1 MYSAD
6 VFDALCAL
14 DTTKASGCDN
24 IPPLI
29 LKQCSTSLLE
39 LITHTL
45 VTCLQ
50 TCSFPSEWK
59 THKITPVFKKGDQSA
74 VANYRPISLLCI
86 LSKVLESIVFSKIL
100 PFVYPL
106 ISHCQFGF
114 MKGRS
119 CASQLLSFLSGVYQS
134 VDDKKPTDV
143 IYLDFKKAFDMV
155 PHNELLCKLWML
167 GITGPLWQWFKGYIT
182 DRKHY
187 VYIKSASSSYLPVLS
202 GGTPREYSGSTIISY
217 FCQQYLHCFL

>member
-1 MYSAD
+1 MHCVPLTQLKNQD
-6 VFDALCAL
+6 
-14 DTTKASGCDN
+14 DN

-39 LITHTL
+39 PITHTL

-74 VANYRPISLLCI
+74 VANYRLISLLCI

-134 VDDKKPTDV
+134 VDDKNPTDV
-143 IYLDFKKAFDMV
+143 IYLDLKK
-155 PHNELLCKLWML
+155 HLIW
-167 GITGPLWQWFKGYIT
+167 
-182 DRKHY
+182 
-187 VYIKSASSSYLPVLS
+187 YLTMS
-202 GGTPREYSGSTIISY
+202 
-217 FCQQYLHCFL
+217 FCANFGC